1 MALKDYNEG
10 KLKNI
15 VVIYNGLL
23 NVDKSRCPDCLKNV
37 GVHIAS
43 DTIGADGTRRWD
55 YQNIKNAISK

>member
-1 MALKDYNEG
+1 MALKDYKEG

-23 NVDKSRCPDCLKNV
+23 NVDKSRCPDSLKNV

-43 DTIGADGTRRWD
+43 DMIGADGKRYWN